1 MNSVVECFIKRFQEG
16 LKNYPALQY
25 RWADLNG
32 GAQVVFPKLCPTGF
46 DVIINISDKEIMVST
61 ELGAHDQFPVGSD
74 PSEAVE
80 NALGMTR
87 ALLSA
92 DTRVREFRA
101 GGRPYRWVIEY
112 KEGEAWRKGAI
123 TGLLF
128 WHYFSKRTQ
137 HIYQNGTLPGRDR
150 ITTGI

>member
-1 MNSVVECFIKRFQEG
+1 MDSVVECFRKRFQEG
-16 LKNYPALQY
+16 VKSYPALPY

-32 GAQVVFPKLCPTGF
+32 GAEVVFPKLCPTGF
-46 DVIINISDKEIMVST
+46 DVIVNISNEEIMVST
-61 ELGAHDQFPVGSD
+61 ELGAHDQFQIGRD

-80 NALGMTR
+80 SALGMTR

-112 KEGEAWRKGAI
+112 NEGGVWRKGAI
-123 TGLLF
+123 TGLVF
-128 WHYFSKRTQ
+128 WRYFSKRAQ
-137 HIYQNGTLPGRDR
+137 HTYQNETLPRRGGM
-150 ITTGI
+150 TTG